1 MCCCHFPHL
10 FSIFAFRWLAPCLVF
25 HCFFPVSLTIWVCA
39 FYLRLFPFLFL
50 LYVYV
55 KSTINVLKSTNLFKN
70 LSQLFCFNLVFHLYA
85 YCVEL
90 FCFVLCVSLFDLFFS
105 CYQSD
110 DKKCLLEKT
119 EHSSS
124 SCCSSS
130 SSGRGSGTNR
140 HLPLILCTTV
150 IQLCIW

>member
-1 MCCCHFPHL
+1 M
-10 FSIFAFRWLAPCLVF
+10 
-25 HCFFPVSLTIWVCA
+25 CA

-90 FCFVLCVSLFDLFFS
+90 FCFVLFCVLVYLIYFFLVINLMIRS
-105 CYQSD
+105 VCL
-110 DKKCLLEKT
+110 KKPNTAAAVVVAAAAAVEAAAPTGIC
-119 EHSSS
+119 H
-124 SCCSSS
+124 
-130 SSGRGSGTNR
+130 
-140 HLPLILCTTV
+140 
-150 IQLCIW
+150 